1 MRQPKVAQRYSKAL
15 FDLSLE
21 TNQLEKVKEDIE
33 TIRAINNAE
42 LNTLLMSPIINGEKK
57 VSIFKAVFEGRV
69 SPLTI
74 SFFNLLFRKNRELA
88 LEEILVAFEGFYRK
102 FHNIEIMEITT
113 AMPVSSDVEVY
124 IKNSLKKTGKF
135 DNITFE
141 VRSKVDE
148 SILGG
153 FIAQIGDNIF
163 DASIKHDL
171 QTIKK
176 QFIINMFEPQI

>member
-1 MRQPKVAQRYSKAL
+1 
-15 FDLSLE
+15 
-21 TNQLEKVKEDIE
+21 
-33 TIRAINNAE
+33 
-42 LNTLLMSPIINGEKK
+42 
-57 VSIFKAVFEGRV
+57 
-69 SPLTI
+69 
-74 SFFNLLFRKNRELA
+74 
-88 LEEILVAFEGFYRK
+88 
-102 FHNIEIMEITT
+102 MEITT

-135 DNITFE
+135 ENITFE